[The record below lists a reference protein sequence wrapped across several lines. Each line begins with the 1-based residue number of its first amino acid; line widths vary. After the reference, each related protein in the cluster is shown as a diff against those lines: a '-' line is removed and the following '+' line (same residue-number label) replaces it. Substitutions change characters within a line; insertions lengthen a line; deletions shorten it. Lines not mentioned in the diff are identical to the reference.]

1 MSILYET
8 FNNNPPVRYSGFIV
22 STQYQTWR
30 QMNLKPNHESRDLRI
45 NGVKCWADGSTQ
57 GGSAYLR
64 ENYLVKKWGKG
75 NPNYTS

>member
-1 MSILYET
+1 
-8 FNNNPPVRYSGFIV
+8 
-22 STQYQTWR
+22 
-30 QMNLKPNHESRDLRI
+30 MNLKPNHESRDLRI

-64 ENYLVKKWGKG
+64 ENYLVEKWGKG